1 MVVRTKTSLM
11 MRRELARVVNWAV
24 KWETPRVN
32 NKREEMIICGRRMYL
47 QSGLQKTPDNAGI
60 IYLANNTSLRLSV
73 VAVLVQ

>member
-11 MRRELARVVNWAV
+11 MRRELGRVVNWAV

-47 QSGLQKTPDNAGI
+47 QSGLVCRGHQTLLG
-60 IYLANNTSLRLSV
+60 LFTW
-73 VAVLVQ
+73 

>member
-11 MRRELARVVNWAV
+11 MRRELGRVVNWAV